1 MIKAAGAITLGI
13 VAGFVGGLFGV
24 GGGTVMVPALVLWLG
39 LSQHRAHATSVTAII
54 ATASAAL
61 VPFALDG
68 EVEWDAAGLIL
79 IGALTGAFFGARL
92 MARLP
97 AVWLARGFF
106 VLVTAAATRM
116 WFA

>member
-1 MIKAAGAITLGI
+1 MIRTSGAAALG
-13 VAGFVGGLFGV
+13 VAAGFVGGLFGV

-39 LSQHRAHATSVTAII
+39 LSQHRAHATSVTAIV

-61 VPFALDG
+61 VQFAVDR
-68 EVEWDAAGLIL
+68 EVEWDAAGFLL
-79 IGALTGAFFGARL
+79 IGALVGAYFGARF

-106 VLVTAAATRM
+106 VLVATAATRM
-116 WFA
+116 WLS